1 MTKAAEAILEAM
13 NALGGAADARDVK
26 AWVDNRYPGA

>member
-1 MTKAAEAILEAM
+1 M
-13 NALGGAADARDVK
+13 NALGGEADARDVK